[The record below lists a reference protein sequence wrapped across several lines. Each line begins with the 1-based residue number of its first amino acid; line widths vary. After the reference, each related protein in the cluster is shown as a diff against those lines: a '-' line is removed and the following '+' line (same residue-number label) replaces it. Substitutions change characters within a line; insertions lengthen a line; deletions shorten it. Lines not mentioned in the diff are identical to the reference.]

1 MKEGSVYFPLF
12 LRFIPE
18 LHWWFYTRRKG
29 CSATPLV
36 SEVSFATS
44 PTGSPF
50 GYHPRLSMVCPRR
63 GQWIGSYDFY

>member
-12 LRFIPE
+12 FEVHPRIAL
-18 LHWWFYTRRKG
+18 
-29 CSATPLV
+29 LV
-36 SEVSFATS
+36 SKVSFATS

-50 GYHPRLSMVCPRR
+50 GYHPRLSMVCPRW